1 MNAIRNIKTFLMLA
15 IAMVALSSSAEN
27 LENTPTVIKGS
38 DTNRIVKITSNSTDY
53 DRKVGVLLFDGN
65 VCVDDPEYKMHA
77 DQIYVFLDGTN
88 ELKRI
93 VAIGDVAVTNELRSG
108 ECAKA
113 TYTKSSGKLVMYS
126 SDEITASLSEEGKKG
141 SEVKGEKITFWI
153 DSEQVEVDNPVI
165 TMPGGFGGDG
175 KDGLKKA
182 LGR

>member
-126 SDEITASLSEEGKKG
+126 SDEKMAKLIDSGKNK
-141 SEVKGEKITFWI
+141 SEVQGRKITFWTN
-153 DSEQVEVDNPVI
+153 SEHVEVEGSTVTID
-165 TMPGGFGGDG
+165 GGAVDKGNAKSLLG
-175 KDGLKKA
+175 K
-182 LGR
+182 